1 MRIVVDIGHPAHVHF
16 FKHFIHE
23 SRRQGH
29 EIMITAADKDIAL
42 QLLDD
47 YGFEYT
53 KLGSTGRSLW
63 RKILSVP
70 VLDWKLW
77 RAVKDF
83 RPDLIMGLGSIRA
96 AHIAK
101 LLGKHSIIFNDTE
114 ATIKEHILYYPFA
127 SRVVSPRCFGRDFG
141 AKHIRYDGYHEL
153 AYLHPDR
160 FTPDPAVLDELGIGR
175 HENIY
180 IVRFIAWEATHDIG
194 QKGFDVE
201 GKRAIIKRLN
211 QEGRVIITSEGD
223 LPDDL
228 QQYQM
233 TISPT
238 KMHDVLAFA
247 SMYVGE
253 GATMASE
260 AAVLGVPV
268 VFLSTLVHNYLHEQ
282 AEEYQLIHVFNLQR
296 PAIVKMRELLAQ
308 PGLKE
313 EYQRRRR
320 KMLADKVDVT
330 AFMLDFV
337 DKYARDYI
345 LSHR

>member
-16 FKHFIHE
+16 FKNFIHE
-23 SRRQGH
+23 SRHRGH
-29 EIMITAADKDIAL
+29 DILITAADKDVAFE
-42 QLLDD
+42 LLDD
-47 YGFEYT
+47 YGLEYV

-63 RKILSVP
+63 RKIVSVP
-70 VLDWKLW
+70 TLDWKLW
-77 RAVKDF
+77 RAVRRFD
-83 RPDLIMGLGSIRA
+83 PDLFLGLGSIRA
-96 AHIAK
+96 THVAK
-101 LLGKHSIIFNDTE
+101 VLGKHSIIFNDTE

-127 SRVVSPRCFGRDFG
+127 DRVVSPRCFGRNFG

-160 FTPDPAVLDELGIGR
+160 FEPNPRVLDELGIGR
-175 HENIY
+175 HEKIF

-194 QKGFDVE
+194 QKGFDLE
-201 GKRAIIKRLN
+201 GKRNIVKRLN
-211 QEGRVIITSEGD
+211 KEGRVIITSEGK

-228 QQYQM
+228 YPYQM
-233 TISPT
+233 SISPT

-282 AEEYQLIHVFNLQR
+282 ADKYQLIHVFNMQR
-296 PAIVKMRELLAQ
+296 PAIVKMRELLEQ
-308 PGLKE
+308 SDLKE
-313 EYQRRRR
+313 EYQRRRQ
-320 KMLADKVDVT
+320 KMLADKIDVT

>member
-29 EIMITAADKDIAL
+29 KILITAADKDIAFD
-42 QLLDD
+42 LLDD
-47 YGFEYT
+47 YKFEYI
-53 KLGSTGRSLW
+53 KLGTTGRSLI
-63 RKILSVP
+63 RKVMSVP
-70 VLDWKLW
+70 VLDWKLF
-77 RAVKDF
+77 RAVKKFD
-83 RPDLIMGLGSIRA
+83 PDLFLGLGSIRA
-96 AHIAK
+96 THVAK
-101 LLGKHSIIFNDTE
+101 MLGKHSIIFNDTE

-127 SRVVSPRCFGRDFG
+127 DRVVSPRCFGRDFG

-160 FTPDPAVLDELGIGR
+160 FRPDPTVLEELGIGP

-194 QKGFDVE
+194 QKGFDTE
-201 GKRAIIKRLN
+201 GKRAIIKRLSK
-211 QEGRVIITSEGD
+211 EGRVIITSEGE

-228 QQYQM
+228 YQYHM
-233 TISPT
+233 SISPT
-238 KMHDVLAFA
+238 KMHDLLAFA

-282 AEEYQLIHVFNLQR
+282 ADEYQLIHVFNQQR

-308 PGLKE
+308 PDLKE
-313 EYQRRRR
+313 EYQRRRQR
-320 KMLADKVDVT
+320 MLADKVDVT
-330 AFMLDFV
+330 AFMLDLV
-337 DKYARDYI
+337 DTYARDYI

>member
-16 FKHFIHE
+16 FKHFIRE

-29 EIMITAADKDIAL
+29 EILITAADKDIAFK
-42 QLLDD
+42 LLED
-47 YGFEYT
+47 YEFDYI
-53 KLGSTGRSLW
+53 KLGSTGKSLW
-63 RKILSVP
+63 RKIVSVP
-70 VLDWKLW
+70 VLDWKLFK
-77 RAVKDF
+77 AVKAF
-83 RPDLIMGLGSIRA
+83 NPDLFLGLGSIRA
-96 AHIAK
+96 THIAR

-127 SRVVSPRCFGRDFG
+127 SRVVSPRCFGRNFG

-160 FTPDPAVLDELGIGR
+160 FQPNPQVLEDLGIGK
-175 HENIY
+175 HERIF

-194 QKGFDVE
+194 QKGFDLD
-201 GKRAIIKRLN
+201 GKRSIIKRLN
-211 QEGRVIITSEGD
+211 KEGRVIITSEGE
-223 LPDDL
+223 LPDEFYH
-228 QQYQM
+228 YQM

-247 SMYVGE
+247 DLYIGE

-282 AEEYQLIHVFNLQR
+282 EDEYQLMHIYNLQR
-296 PAIVKMRELLAQ
+296 PAIVKMRELLDQ
-308 PGLKE
+308 PDLKE
-313 EYQRRRR
+313 EYQRRRQR
-320 KMLADKVDVT
+320 MLADKIDVT